1 MKIIIE
7 PGQNILDL
15 LLREQGS
22 IEGLFEFATQN
33 EITIT
38 EECPPGTKLKVEA
51 QNNAATNYYK
61 LKRVN
66 PATNKTNTTEILG
79 GINYMGLELDFIIS

>member
-1 MKIIIE
+1 MKVILE
-7 PGQNILDL
+7 PGQNILDI
-15 LLREQGS
+15 LLREHGS
-22 IEGLFEFATQN
+22 IENLFEFAEQH

-38 EECPPGTKLKVEA
+38 EECPPGTGLEVEA
-51 QNNAATNYYK
+51 QNNAVTNYYK

-66 PATNKTNTTEILG
+66 PATDKTNTTEILG